1 MKVVSREPLRK
12 SYEVSGDGALRDVT
26 VSTLLGITPDGGY
39 RYEVYELHGV
49 PREYATKERIEHC
62 FNAWLAAGAA
72 VEYEREA
79 LKKAVL
85 EVAEKIKEGEM

>member
-1 MKVVSREPLRK
+1 M
-12 SYEVSGDGALRDVT
+12 RDVT
-26 VSTLLGITPDGGY
+26 VSTLLGITSDGGY

-49 PREYATKERIEHC
+49 PREYATKESIEHC

-79 LKKAVL
+79 LKRRFSMLLRRLRKVRCN
-85 EVAEKIKEGEM
+85 G